1 VIQKNSDLGSSVC
14 DLVLKLLPRDSLS
27 PIYILGEFQ
36 AIWSRISTG
45 TSCIGVSA
53 IHEGTTPLG
62 EPSVGGVRLGR
73 WA

>member
-1 VIQKNSDLGSSVC
+1 VIQRNSDLERSAC

-36 AIWSRISTG
+36 AIWSCISPG

-53 IHEGTTPLG
+53 IQEGATPLG
-62 EPSVGGVRLGR
+62 DSAVGGVGLGR